1 MDGAGDRERA
11 VSGQHSG
18 IGMTSQRTRMR
29 MVERLRGQG
38 IRDEVVLS
46 VMGEVPRH
54 LFVEEALASRAY
66 EDIALP
72 LGFGQTISSP
82 YTVARMTELV
92 RAGGAIDKVLEIG
105 TGCGYQA
112 AVLSRIA
119 KEVYSIERLAP
130 LLSKARKHFREV
142 RLSNVRLRHGDGNA
156 GMPEVAPF
164 DAILL
169 SAAATHVPRVLLE
182 QLIVGGRMI
191 LPVSQGGEQR
201 LCIIERAAHGFVEK
215 KMDVVKFV
223 PLLPGVA

>member
-1 MDGAGDRERA
+1 M
-11 VSGQHSG
+11 SGQHSG

-29 MVERLRGQG
+29 MVERLREQG

-46 VMGEVPRH
+46 VLGEVPRH
-54 LFVEEALASRAY
+54 LFVDEALASRAY
-66 EDIALP
+66 EDISLP

-82 YTVARMTELV
+82 YTVARMTELA
-92 RAGGAIDKVLEIG
+92 RSGGAIDRVLEIG

-130 LLSKARKHFREV
+130 LLAKARKHFRELKV
-142 RLSNVRLRHGDGNA
+142 SNVRLRHADGNA

-164 DAILL
+164 DAIVM
-169 SAAATHVPRVLLE
+169 SAAATHVPRGLLD
-182 QLIVGGRMI
+182 QLMVGGRMI
-191 LPVSQGGEQR
+191 LPMSKGGEQR
-201 LCIIERAAHGFVEK
+201 LYMIERSAHGFAEK

>member
-1 MDGAGDRERA
+1 MKREL
-11 VSGQHSG
+11 SG

-54 LFVEEALASRAY
+54 LFVDEALASRAY
-66 EDIALP
+66 EDISLP

-82 YTVARMTELV
+82 YTVARMSELA
-92 RAGGAIDKVLEIG
+92 RGGGALNRVLEIG

-112 AVLSRIA
+112 AVLARLA
-119 KEVYSIERLAP
+119 KEVYSIERVAGLLA
-130 LLSKARKHFREV
+130 KARKHFREV
-142 RLSNVRLRHGDGNA
+142 RLPNVRLRHGDGHA

-164 DAILL
+164 DAIVMT
-169 SAAATHVPRVLLE
+169 AAATHVPRELMD
-182 QLIVGGRMI
+182 QLAVGGKMI
-191 LPVSQGGEQR
+191 VPMALAGEQR
-201 LCIIERAAHGFVEK
+201 LCVIERSPHGYVEK

>member
-1 MDGAGDRERA
+1 MAGARVTGT
-11 VSGQHSG
+11 HSG

-29 MVERLRGQG
+29 MVERLRSQG

-46 VMGEVPRH
+46 VLGEVPRH
-54 LFVEEALASRAY
+54 LFVDEALASRAY

-82 YTVARMTELV
+82 YTVARMSELV
-92 RAGGAIDKVLEIG
+92 RAGAPVLKVLEIG

-112 AVLSRIA
+112 AVLSRLA

-130 LLSKARKHFREV
+130 LLAKARKHFREL
-142 RLSNVRLRHGDGNA
+142 RASNVRFRHGDGQL

-164 DAILL
+164 DVILM
-169 SAAATHVPRVLLE
+169 SAAATHVPRELLG
-182 QLIVGGRMI
+182 QLTVGGRMI
-191 LPVSQGGEQR
+191 LPISEAGEQR
-201 LCIIERAAHGFVEK
+201 LRVIERSAHGYVEK

>member
-1 MDGAGDRERA
+1 
-11 VSGQHSG
+11 
-18 IGMTSQRTRMR
+18 
-29 MVERLRGQG
+29 MVERLRAQG

-46 VMGEVPRH
+46 VLGEVPRH
-54 LFVEEALASRAY
+54 LFVDEALASRAY

-82 YTVARMTELV
+82 YTVARMSELA
-92 RAGGAIDKVLEIG
+92 RAGGALGRVLEIG

-112 AVLSRIA
+112 TVLSRLA

-130 LLSKARKHFREV
+130 LLAKARKHFRELRV
-142 RLSNVRLRHGDGNA
+142 SNVRLRHGDGHV

-164 DAILL
+164 DAIVM
-169 SAAATHVPRVLLE
+169 SAAATHVPKSLME
-182 QLIVGGRMI
+182 QLEVGAKMI
-191 LPVSQGGEQR
+191 LPMTQGGEQR
-201 LCIIERAAHGFVEK
+201 LCVIERSAHGYIEK